1 MLSVSLICSS
11 ILLYLYTLGC
21 CCFYIVCC
29 IFSVYTWHSRRARRD
44 RSSMSSLNG
53 PQWRRRRREQDIISY
68 SFQFWFAFASL
79 FFANKFPSTNL
90 TLYSPT
96 VPYPALFLIFLLSV
110 WLAYSAHTPTSSY
123 LDLIVF
129 RIDTLSISYFSCLC
143 LLYDIEPVDEGSRAQ
158 TS

>member
-53 PQWRRRRREQDIISY
+53 PQWRRRREQDIISY

-158 TS
+158 TP